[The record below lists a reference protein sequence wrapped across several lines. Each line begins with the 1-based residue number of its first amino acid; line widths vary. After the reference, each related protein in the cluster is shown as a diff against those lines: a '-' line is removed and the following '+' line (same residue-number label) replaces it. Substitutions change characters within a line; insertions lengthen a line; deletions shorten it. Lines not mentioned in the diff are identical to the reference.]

1 MQWLSAVLIGVVVG
15 IVSCDITCYN
25 EEANICIKEFSKEV
39 TSSMDDYC
47 RDQIPLIKC
56 ISEAA
61 AKCKTKFVKDAE
73 ELYRIH
79 TDACTE
85 GTELN
90 KVVRE
95 HVDCITKATDEA
107 DCSSGEGGINL
118 QDKTRDEEE
127 CKNLI
132 KGEMCLY
139 KKIRSECNRNAAVTY
154 LRIYHPMVRLQ
165 LKICYARGYLQN

>member
-1 MQWLSAVLIGVVVG
+1 VVG

-90 KVVRE
+90 KG
-95 HVDCITKATDEA
+95 TKKNIAFISLNFVYD
-107 DCSSGEGGINL
+107 SS
-118 QDKTRDEEE
+118 K
-127 CKNLI
+127 
-132 KGEMCLY
+132 
-139 KKIRSECNRNAAVTY
+139 
-154 LRIYHPMVRLQ
+154 
-165 LKICYARGYLQN
+165 